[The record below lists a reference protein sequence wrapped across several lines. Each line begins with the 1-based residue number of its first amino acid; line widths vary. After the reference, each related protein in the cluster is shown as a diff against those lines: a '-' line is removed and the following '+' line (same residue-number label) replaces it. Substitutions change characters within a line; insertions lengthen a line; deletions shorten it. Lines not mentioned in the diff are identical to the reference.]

1 MRPKIIC
8 HMMSSVDGKLLTSR
22 YTPPFD
28 GKTIDEVVDSYF
40 DISSEL
46 KGDAILIGRTT
57 VQEFSLPQSFENK
70 GYKPTNNPVNFKG
83 NLSRKNTVVLID
95 PKGKILY
102 EGEYS
107 QTDNY
112 ITILSEQVSDE
123 YLDHLRERGISYIF
137 AGTEGND
144 LVRAV
149 NVLCEEF
156 GIETLLVEGGGFVNG
171 AFLNAGLIDELS
183 LMIYPGIDGLSG
195 IPSIFEYK
203 GQPDGKPAA
212 GQSLELSDMKM
223 LDDGIVWLYYR
234 IHKN

>member
-1 MRPKIIC
+1 
-8 HMMSSVDGKLLTSR
+8 MMSSVDGRLLTSR

-28 GKTIDEVVDSYF
+28 GRSIDDVVESYF

-46 KGDAILIGRTT
+46 KSDAILIGRTT

-70 GYKPTNNPVNFKG
+70 GYNPTENPVNFKG

-112 ITILSEQVSDE
+112 ITILSEQVSEE
-123 YLDHLRERGISYIF
+123 YLNHLKERGISYIF
-137 AGTEGND
+137 AGPEGND
-144 LVRAV
+144 LVKAV
-149 NVLCEEF
+149 NALYEEF
-156 GIETLLVEGGGFVNG
+156 GIGKLLVEGGGFVNG
-171 AFLNAGLIDELS
+171 AFLKAGLLDELS

-195 IPSIFEYK
+195 KPSIFEYK
-203 GQPDGKPAA
+203 GEADEKPAT
-212 GQSLELSDMKM
+212 GQALELLSVKR
-223 LDDGIVWLYYR
+223 LEDGIIWLKYKF
-234 IHKN
+234 HKI